1 MVDVS
6 PSNKKVGD
14 FLTSLSELSQSRI
27 QEDQE
32 RQRELQR
39 KVDEL
44 KRQSP
49 TKGIEKRPDNSEINS
64 MNSSSGLLSREPHL
78 LKFNRLLREDDRPPL
93 PRRRRDDDEKSPPL
107 PRRRVEHDSDD
118 EGPPLPR
125 RKGNTPPQKPPKL
138 RSEGGRASEPLNMR
152 TGGRNDNSDDEMEQ
166 SQSSNSYKGSNQWR
180 YENNSQ
186 GDETHLRYGSHIDN
200 SHSQRYGSH
209 QSDNSN
215 SLRYNGHQTESGRH
229 STSQKVPPV
238 TYLRYNSSGT
248 GTTPHKSSNSSRYQ
262 SSQDEEPQ
270 YRSFA
275 QLEAQIKN
283 SGYDELGEEVTLIM
297 KEEFSIYQET
307 DTEIPQTKTKISKP
321 LVSKKPQIVSVQLN
335 QKYDTSAQPTG
346 AKLQESTPS
355 SGALFPKRVYYSS
368 SSVAKGDGKKEEPK
382 APPPKPIKTNLEAKK
397 SDWLTSSMANKKS
410 TTSESLATPITPLRK
425 PKGDWLSSTMSN
437 SKTTI
442 SHPQDEPTPSP
453 RYGGNSN
460 DWMTS
465 LSNSKLKKSP
475 STVPKPSYLGSWGR
489 DGTRIET
496 TADTSQANT
505 SPSVIPSNIS
515 PVAKT
520 TSWIDSALKKSDSHK
535 YVDDIIKPSYQI
547 IKKDSLA
554 TKPIQEESKPEL
566 LTRFEKLQP
575 GKHISRIEKTPPTE
589 ETTPEYLQ
597 RLENI
602 KKGPKAP
609 PKPSKPPID
618 KYTQEET
625 ELLKSTMSK
634 MSGKSAPPKPSKPSI
649 EMYTRD
655 ESELLKS
662 TMSKLSSKNGKNPP
676 PKPSK
681 PSIEKYSQAEQELLK
696 STMSK
701 LSPNKN
707 YRPEKPSIGKYSHE
721 EQELLKSTM
730 SRLSPRK
737 KDFAKPSTSSYE
749 KDDAEMLK
757 SQLKKLGSRKYESE
771 VKEKPDVGKSHSI
784 QESENFQ
791 KLSVETIQKPSAPKS
806 FQDQLSSIL
815 RASTDPNVSKS
826 TSGDSSKPLTR
837 SQTDPQAGKQQTVPS
852 KTSSTPSAHPNKARA
867 KGPRRR
873 LPKEMQKKTS
883 PIADYKK
890 QPSSMNKL
898 TKPPAVN
905 TLTKPP
911 VNKLTKPPVNKLT
924 KPTMPEIKP
933 TRNFSGELFL

>member
-6 PSNKKVGD
+6 PSSKKVDD

-49 TKGIEKRPDNSEINS
+49 TKGMERRPGNSEINI
-64 MNSSSGLLSREPHL
+64 MNSPSGLVSREPPL
-78 LKFNRLLREDDRPPL
+78 LKFNRLVREDDGPPL
-93 PRRRRDDDEKSPPL
+93 PRRRRHDDEKSPPL
-107 PRRRVEHDSDD
+107 PRRRVENDSDD
-118 EGPPLPR
+118 DGPPLPR

-138 RSEGGRASEPLNMR
+138 RSESGRANEPLNMR
-152 TGGRNDNSDDEMEQ
+152 TGGRNDNSEDKLDQ
-166 SQSSNSYKGSNQWR
+166 SQLTNSYKGSNQWR
-180 YENNSQ
+180 YESNQS
-186 GDETHLRYGSHIDN
+186 DDIHTLRYGSHIDIN
-200 SHSQRYGSH
+200 HYLRYGGH
-209 QSDNSN
+209 TDNDYPN
-215 SLRYNGHQTESGRH
+215 SLRHNRHQPESGRH
-229 STSQKVPPV
+229 STSLEVPAV
-238 TYLRYNSSGT
+238 TYPRYNSSGT
-248 GTTPHKSSNSSRYQ
+248 GTTLYISSNSSRYQ

-283 SGYDELGEEVTLIM
+283 SGYDELGDEVTLIM
-297 KEEFSIYQET
+297 KEEFSTHQEP
-307 DTEIPQTKTKISKP
+307 DTEIPQTKPKTSKP

-335 QKYDTSAQPTG
+335 QKYDTSAQPSE
-346 AKLQESTPS
+346 AKPQESTPS
-355 SGALFPKRVYYSS
+355 TGALFPKRVYYSS
-368 SSVAKGDGKKEEPK
+368 SSVDKGDGNKEEPK
-382 APPPKPIKTNLEAKK
+382 APPPKPTKPNLEAKK

-410 TTSESLATPITPLRK
+410 TTTESQATPITPLHK
-425 PKGDWLSSTMSN
+425 PRGDWLSSTISN

-442 SHPQDEPTPSP
+442 SHPQDEPIPSP

-489 DGTRIET
+489 DGARIET
-496 TADTSQANT
+496 ATGNSPSNT
-505 SPSVIPSNIS
+505 SPSNPSPSVISSNIS
-515 PVAKT
+515 PVPKT

-566 LTRFEKLQP
+566 LSRFEKLQP

-625 ELLKSTMSK
+625 DLLKSTMSK
-634 MSGKSAPPKPSKPSI
+634 MSGKSAPLKPSKPSI

-655 ESELLKS
+655 ESELLKN

-681 PSIEKYSQAEQELLK
+681 PSMEKYSQA
-696 STMSK
+696 
-701 LSPNKN
+701 
-707 YRPEKPSIGKYSHE
+707 

-737 KDFAKPSTSSYE
+737 KDFVKPSTSSYE
-749 KDDAEMLK
+749 KEDAEILK

-771 VKEKPDVGKSHSI
+771 VREKVPDGGKNNPI
-784 QESENFQ
+784 Q
-791 KLSVETIQKPSAPKS
+791 KLETTKKPSVDTIQKPSAPKS

-815 RASTDPNVSKS
+815 RASTDPNISKS
-826 TSGDSSKPLTR
+826 TSANPSKPLTR
-837 SQTDPQAGKQQTVPS
+837 SQTDPQAGKPQTGPS
-852 KTSSTPSAHPNKARA
+852 KSSSTPAAHPNKARA

-883 PIADYKK
+883 TIADYKK
-890 QPSSMNKL
+890 QPSAMNEL

-905 TLTKPP
+905 IRAKPP
-911 VNKLTKPPVNKLT
+911 VNKLTKPPVNKPT